1 MSTIT
6 KLNIRMQNI
15 SEKVIQFVEKKDT
28 STKKAVELKIN
39 LNGHNTGFSVNVSNA
54 FFYNEKL
61 KKEVI
66 ANLEEI
72 LNREVDFGTRH
83 IYIGNKLM

>member
-6 KLNIRMQNI
+6 KQNIRMQNI

-28 STKKAVELKIN
+28 STKKAVVLKIN
-39 LNGHNTGFSVNVSNA
+39 LNGHNTGYSVNVSNS

-61 KKEVI
+61 KKEVVLH
-66 ANLEEI
+66 LEQL

-83 IYIGNKLM
+83 IYIGSKLM

>member
-6 KLNIRMQNI
+6 KQNIRMQNI
-15 SEKVIQFVEKKDT
+15 SEKVIQIIKKKDPA
-28 STKKAVELKIN
+28 KKEDITLKIN
-39 LNGHNTGFSVNVSNA
+39 LNGHNTGFSVKVSNA

-66 ANLEEI
+66 ANLEEV

-83 IYIGNKLM
+83 VYVGNKLI

>member
-1 MSTIT
+1 
-6 KLNIRMQNI
+6 MQNI

-28 STKKAVELKIN
+28 STKKAVVLKIN
-39 LNGHNTGFSVNVSNA
+39 LNGHNTGYSVNVSNS

-61 KKEVI
+61 KKEVVLH
-66 ANLEEI
+66 LEQL

-83 IYIGNKLM
+83 IYIGSKLM

>member
-1 MSTIT
+1 MSTVT
-6 KLNIRMQNI
+6 SQNLRIRNI
-15 SEKVIQFVEKKDT
+15 SEKVIQIIKKKDPA
-28 STKKAVELKIN
+28 KKEDITLKIN
-39 LNGHNTGFSVNVSNA
+39 LNGHNTGFSVKVSNA

-66 ANLEEI
+66 DNLEEV

-83 IYIGNKLM
+83 VYVGNKLV

>member
-1 MSTIT
+1 MSTVT
-6 KLNIRMQNI
+6 SQNLRIRNI
-15 SEKVIQFVEKKDT
+15 SEKIIQIIKKKDPA
-28 STKKAVELKIN
+28 KKEDITLKIN
-39 LNGHNTGFSVNVSNA
+39 LNGHNTGFSVKVSNS

-66 ANLEEI
+66 SDLEQL

-83 IYIGNKLM
+83 VYVGNKLM

>member
-6 KLNIRMQNI
+6 KQNIRMQNI

-54 FFYNEKL
+54 FF
-61 KKEVI
+61 
-66 ANLEEI
+66 
-72 LNREVDFGTRH
+72 
-83 IYIGNKLM
+83 

>member
-28 STKKAVELKIN
+28 STKKAIELKIN

-72 LNREVDFGTRH
+72 LNREVEFGTRH

>member
-6 KLNIRMQNI
+6 KQNIRMQNI
-15 SEKVIQFVEKKDT
+15 SEKVIQIIKKKDPA
-28 STKKAVELKIN
+28 KKEDITLKIN
-39 LNGHNTGFSVNVSNA
+39 LNGHNTGFSVKVSNA

-66 ANLEEI
+66 DNLEEI

>member
-72 LNREVDFGTRH
+72 LNREVEFGTRH

>member
-6 KLNIRMQNI
+6 SQNLRIRNI
-15 SEKVIQFVEKKDT
+15 SAKVIQIIKKKDPA
-28 STKKAVELKIN
+28 KKEDITLKIN
-39 LNGHNTGFSVNVSNA
+39 LNGHNTGFSVKVSNE

-61 KKEVI
+61 KRQVI
-66 ANLEEI
+66 ANLEEV

-83 IYIGNKLM
+83 VYVGSKLV